1 MRKVIMENE
10 ATDTINL
17 SNVGNRVPIF
27 AKKNGLLKGMIVED
41 IGKGWILRIGGV
53 NGHSGHHNT
62 RYDCMQKASEYG
74 YSFFV
79 EDLPCTLTET

>member
-17 SNVGNRVPIF
+17 NNVGSCVPIF
-27 AKKNGLLKGMIVED
+27 AKRNGLLKGMIVED
-41 IGKGWILRIGGV
+41 IGKGWILRIGGHY
-53 NGHSGHHNT
+53 GASGYHKT
-62 RYDCMQKASEYG
+62 RYDCMAHNTKHND

-79 EDLPCTLTET
+79 E